1 MEEPLDF
8 EAFCLRNNTALI
20 RLLTLYC
27 GNRETARD
35 LAQETLARTWL
46 NWRKVRRLDR
56 PDLWAR
62 RVALNLA
69 NSHFRHAR
77 VERARGHLLV
87 DQPASSG
94 PDVGERMLIE
104 RVLGGLTERQRA
116 AVLLVTGHLRLIAA
130 WRRHFVTLSSALLGS
145 RCPLERDASG
155 ATSLTTT
162 ARLTPMPHPHRG
174 R

>member
-1 MEEPLDF
+1 MQEQLDF

-27 GNRETARD
+27 GDRETARD

-69 NSHFRHAR
+69 NSQFRHVR
-77 VERARGHLLV
+77 VERARRHLLV
-87 DQPASSG
+87 DQPARTG
-94 PDVGERMLIE
+94 PDVGERMLVE
-104 RVLGGLTERQRA
+104 QVLGGL
-116 AVLLVTGHLRLIAA
+116 
-130 WRRHFVTLSSALLGS
+130 
-145 RCPLERDASG
+145 
-155 ATSLTTT
+155 
-162 ARLTPMPHPHRG
+162 
-174 R
+174 

>member
-27 GNRETARD
+27 GDRETARD

-116 AVLLVTGHLRLIAA
+116 AVLLRFLED
-130 WRRHFVTLSSALLGS
+130 LSVA
-145 RCPLERDASG
+145 D
-155 ATSLTTT
+155 TSELMGCSQGTVKKLT
-162 ARLTPMPHPHRG
+162 ARALAELRAHLTIDAEVAEDA
-174 R
+174 